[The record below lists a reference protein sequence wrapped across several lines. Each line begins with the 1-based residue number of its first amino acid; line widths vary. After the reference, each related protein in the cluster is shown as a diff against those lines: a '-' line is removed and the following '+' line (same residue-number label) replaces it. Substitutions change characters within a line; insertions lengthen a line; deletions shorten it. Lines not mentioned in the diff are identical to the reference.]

1 MQRVRFLVIMAIL
14 TISLFVAT
22 NPILAAAGGNGQG
35 NNGNGKG
42 NGGPGNP
49 VLPEAPFAVFLP
61 LVGLM
66 VVGLVL
72 FIGYRRRRSRGTV
85 AR

>member
-22 NPILAAAGGNGQG
+22 NPILAAAGGNG
-35 NNGNGKG
+35 NGNSGNGHG

-49 VLPEAPFAVFLP
+49 VLPEAPFAVLLP
-61 LVGLM
+61 LAGLL
-66 VVGLVL
+66 VVGLVF
-72 FIGYRRRRSRGTV
+72 FISHRRRRSRGTA

>member
-22 NPILAAAGGNGQG
+22 NPILAATGGN
-35 NNGNGKG
+35 G

-61 LVGLM
+61 LAGLL
-66 VVGLVL
+66 VVGLVF
-72 FIGYRRRRSRGTV
+72 FISHRRRSRGTA

>member
-22 NPILAAAGGNGQG
+22 NPILAAAGGNG
-35 NNGNGKG
+35 

-49 VLPEAPFAVFLP
+49 VLPEAPFAVLLP
-61 LVGLM
+61 LAGLL
-66 VVGLVL
+66 VVGLVF
-72 FIGYRRRRSRGTV
+72 FISHRRRRSRGTA